1 MFKRTFF
8 LLLCLFVS
16 FGFDP
21 LNAQGPVPV
30 AIGSIPGTF
39 SVDLSGN
46 STYSV
51 PIKIPPGA
59 AGTAPKI
66 SLVYDSG
73 SLGGALG
80 AGWSISGLSVIT
92 RGPKD
97 VFTDGLSSGI
107 KLDDGDA
114 FYLDGQRL
122 IPISVTGAGAGR
134 KIEYRKAFDDQTR
147 ITQVGADFGH
157 CYFKVE
163 TKGGVI
169 LLFNGERG
177 SRVLLGNGS
186 TLLLA
191 ESAVI
196 DTAASRIV
204 TDATGNQTVEV
215 GGNYIEFYYAGNGK
229 GNYDIESIK
238 YTGRGRLVGGQ
249 IKADAGFEPFASIDF
264 KYEAVRALSNYIAGS
279 EIVRDV
285 RLIEVSNGIIG
296 RVGPPANRYTLEY
309 ENRNTSNRFVL
320 KALHQ
325 FGSDGQELQPTN
337 FEYTKPP
344 TGWVDAAY
352 PFPNSVVL
360 AGRNRLGA
368 GYRFKH
374 FAPTGKLPDLL
385 FAAQIEGKLEA
396 FAFRNDL
403 DALLPGNRVWTPMPD
418 FKPPVA
424 FTNADGADLGVIVED
439 VRGKG
444 QASLLQGYQKTGE
457 PATFA
462 TYTAGAKAFDKDDP
476 YQLPFV
482 VSLDGKIVAQYR
494 FAKFSGG
501 AAPDLIY
508 ESMGTSGFLTNTGS
522 GWQPDP
528 AHLPPVDLDSRTLV
542 IDIDCSGHPALLS
555 AVKNGGTYD
564 WKIYRYRATKWEE
577 EPALKFKPRF
587 SAATDPAAI
596 RQITFDTGA
605 GACPGLIV
613 ASATGAGARG
623 AYVTSSNGWVPL
635 DGQGGRVDKSPPF
648 NLVDAVGNDLGA
660 VVADVDGDGLQDVIA
675 HAQLPDGSEVQFAY
689 LQSTVGWVASPGFNP
704 PLLSTLKVDAPRVV
718 AFIGNID
725 GSSGDDVISVN
736 DTASVTPNQ
745 QNIFG
750 NIFVSDGS
758 KFNTEAAYAPPV
770 QFSRK
775 DKQDRGVRILDLHGR
790 NLPDIIYRRD
800 VTQDGKTVAVAGA
813 SRNTGAGWVDE
824 PGLVP
829 LSPLASDDIASNP
842 AQFADVSGS
851 GFADMIYSYRDKNN
865 KLDCHLYR
873 NVALNDEQR
882 KWSEVAPGGAEALT
896 IPPTCRATDDGRIWP
911 IATNQI
917 GDMGVRF
924 VKLNDQRLA
933 MLVSF
938 LGPNPANGLGKRAN
952 VKKCTTDAAGVEQC
966 NGWDWSRLQAAA
978 YIFDGVRW
986 TPAPA
991 YAPPVPFVAQIDSN
1005 TEKSQDLFVQ
1015 ITDIDQDG
1023 LPDIVAR
1030 FKHPHDD
1037 SVEVE
1042 EVWINTGSGWKLDPS
1057 IKVPYGLDAPR
1068 REQKTLVQWADVN
1081 GDGIPDIVLSKR
1093 SGGTNS
1099 SSTWLGTGRGWEASP
1114 SGSWQIPLDAISDK
1128 DGDPGFRLVDTKGDG
1143 FLDILYARQN
1153 DDLSLTTGIF
1163 FNNGTDWKTKLA
1175 DDVVPKFSFVDKD
1188 GLDLGVRIMSVTGRG
1203 LSDIVQSFAGEA
1215 PKVRLN
1221 TSRRAEMLKAI
1232 REGAGLLTAIYYRS
1246 LSENDDPATSYV
1258 EDADTSYRMPKNLLG
1273 PRVYIRGAPDPFPL
1287 IAPVPT
1293 TYVVRRATV
1302 DEGAGRTA
1310 SFSYRYGNYRVDNA
1324 SMRSLGF
1331 GWRESL
1337 NEVNGVLSRSELLQD
1352 PRFRN
1357 SARREAS
1364 CWLPL
1369 DKWSAHPEKTP
1380 DDLCPMDGPE
1390 LQAREW
1396 EQKLSETRNC
1406 WLTVEGDTSHGA
1418 SKSIR
1423 NCWDQAPTPPQPM
1436 VAGSPYRI
1444 RQLNLDSVRTTQFE
1458 LDRKL
1463 ISESLDT
1470 FVYDSPS
1477 DVLLRR
1483 MNVLKTRSELTD
1495 GSSVETTNEYR
1506 QDTVDDNRWYLGR
1519 LTDSTVKKVGD
1530 PVAAGAPARKT
1541 EERASA
1547 FAYVEATGL
1556 LSQQIANA
1564 GTSKKISTA
1573 YRRDAFGN
1581 AIETTI
1587 VADGELPRTTKSIYD
1602 DRGRFAIS
1610 ATNALGQSV
1619 SKVIDERNGLPRSAT
1634 DANGLSTQYEY
1645 DGFGR
1650 LRRQTNPDTIAAT
1663 TRLLSVDEAR
1673 TSIPGVDVTA
1683 GLNAAFVSVA
1693 QVDSLPPTI
1702 TVFDNKSRPLRIV
1715 ADGFTKDG
1723 VGHRYIF
1730 RDTEYDLLGRS
1741 IKTSLPYESGQTPLW
1756 SRSFLDVMGRT
1767 YRTVSPDN
1775 LVTLTEYRSLQNR
1788 VANGVPHVPPQSC
1801 VDLAAGPLLGGGEVD
1816 VTVDPGGLARKS
1828 YSCVNMRKQ
1837 VLLSVDGKKGSVRF
1851 EYDAGGRLEKMVG
1864 PTGATTVHMYD
1875 DFGNRIQSSDPDLGV
1890 WRYEYNSFGQLV
1902 RQIDAKN
1909 QIAIIEYDVLGRV
1922 VRRQE
1927 NDSSTIWRFDRAE
1940 HGIGKTAEVEKSNG
1954 YREVYSYDGFGRS
1967 KSVAVQIGKEQ
1978 FVTSMDYDRL
1988 GRPSTLYYP
1997 TAFSVRN
2004 RYDKKGFLVGLEDT
2018 RGHKNFWTAKE
2029 IDKYG
2034 RVTEETYGNGV
2045 VTTRAF
2051 NERNG
2056 RIEEMETVTE
2066 NDRRILNL
2074 NLRYDLIGN
2083 LERRTESVEGK
2094 RETFK
2099 YDALDRLVEMDSGG
2113 ERSRYAF
2120 DAAGRLTY
2128 KQGVGTYHYA
2138 QNPGEIDGNT
2148 AKPFHAVLQTSNS
2161 EGHHRFFYDLNG
2173 NMTGGP
2179 QGHFEYTSDNRAALI
2194 YTEQDDWTRFD
2205 YGPAGDRFRQFVRKG
2220 ARSTETL
2227 YLGKFERV
2235 IEYTSGVTDEKFGR
2249 LTRNRHYLSNS
2260 SGVFAVV
2267 ERDAQYADSVLDR
2280 HASRRIPRT
2289 IGESLHEQT
2298 WYLHADQLGSVLRI
2312 TDEKQR
2318 LRDRIWYDPWGART
2332 SRIAGDGGEG
2342 VQLGKS
2348 WKRGFTGHEHLDELS
2363 LIHMNG
2369 RMYSTLLSTFTS
2381 VDPINQAAADTQAGN
2396 GYMYARGNPLKFV
2409 DPSGYGFLGD
2419 VWHAVTAP
2427 FRAAG
2432 NAISD
2437 AAHGIG
2443 HFFSE
2448 AGKWLSENW
2457 RVVVV
2462 VIVVIVIEVVTFGA
2476 ATAAVGPL
2484 AGAILTGMAAG
2495 AAGGALGA
2503 ALYGG
2508 TLDDVLAAAVKGAV
2522 IGGISAGVTYGVGSY
2537 FQAVQGANEALTT
2550 SQEIESIAAHGVVG
2564 GAKQAAEGGNFWQG
2578 FVATAATKASS
2589 LWGPDFQSM
2598 SANVARAAVVGGT
2611 VAAIN
2616 GDKFAN
2622 GAILGSFSY
2631 VFNDYAHTYATYG
2644 VAAGGMMAAGGSL
2657 VVDAATGGVN
2667 VLATPAEIAAG
2678 SSLGGAVGY
2687 GLGSIV
2693 DWAMSSGSGPTLP
2706 EFDFN
2711 DPTRPPVGPGGQQWE
2726 WKGSGSV
2733 GSPQGAWVPPG
2744 GGESLHPDLNHAPP
2758 IGPHWDYRNKNLPPG
2773 CQDFRC
2779 YPGGRTE
2786 PK

>member
-1 MFKRTFF
+1 MFTRAFF
-8 LLLCLFVS
+8 LLFCLFVS

-21 LNAQGPVPV
+21 LHAQGPAPV

-39 SVDLSGN
+39 SVDLSGS

-59 AGTAPKI
+59 AGTEPKI
-66 SLVYDSG
+66 SLAYDSG

-122 IPISVTGAGAGR
+122 IPISVTGAGVGR
-134 KIEYRKAFDDQTR
+134 TIEYRKAFDDQTR

-196 DTAASRIV
+196 DTAASRMV
-204 TDATGNQTVEV
+204 TDATGNQTIEV
-215 GGNYIEFYYAGNGK
+215 GGNYIEFYYGGNGK

-238 YTGRGRLVGGQ
+238 YTGRGKLVGGQ
-249 IKADAGFEPFASIDF
+249 IKADAGYEPFASLDF
-264 KYEAVRALSNYIAGS
+264 KYETVRALSNYIAGN

-285 RLIEVSNGIIG
+285 RLIEVSSGIVG
-296 RVGPPANRYTLEY
+296 RAGPPANRYALEY
-309 ENRNTSNRFVL
+309 ESRNTSNRFVL

-325 FGSDGQELQPTN
+325 FGSDGQELQPTS

-344 TGWVDAAY
+344 IGWVDAAY

-385 FAAQIEGKLEA
+385 FAAQVEGKLEA

-457 PATFA
+457 PGTFA

-482 VSLDGKIVAQYR
+482 VSLDGKVVAQYR

-501 AAPDLIY
+501 AGPDLIY
-508 ESMGTSGFLTNTGS
+508 KSMGTSGFLTNTGS

-528 AHLPPVDLDSRTLV
+528 ERLPPVDLDSRTMV

-555 AVKNGGTYD
+555 AVKNGATYE
-564 WKIYRYRATKWEE
+564 WKVYRYGATRWEE
-577 EPALKFKPRF
+577 ETAVKFKPLF
-587 SAATDPAAI
+587 PAATDPAAI
-596 RQITFDTGA
+596 RQITFDKGA

-613 ASATGAGARG
+613 ASAAGAETRG
-623 AYVTSSNGWVPL
+623 AYVTSSSGWKP
-635 DGQGGRVDKSPPF
+635 QGGKSPSF
-648 NLVDAVGNDLGA
+648 NLEDAAGNDLGA

-675 HAQLPDGSEVQFAY
+675 HVQLPDGSEAQFAY
-689 LQSTVGWVASPGFNP
+689 LQSAAGWVASPGFNP
-704 PLLSTLKVDAPRVV
+704 PLLSTLKADAPRVV

-873 NVALNDEQR
+873 NVAVNEEQR
-882 KWSEVAPGGAEALT
+882 KWSEVAVGGPEALT

-924 VKLNDQRLA
+924 VKLNDQRLG

-938 LGPNPANGLGKRAN
+938 LGPNPVDGLGKRAN
-952 VKKCTTDAAGVEQC
+952 VKKCTTDAAGVQQC
-966 NGWDWSRLQAAA
+966 DGWDWSRLQAAA
-978 YIFDGVRW
+978 YIFDGVHW

-1015 ITDIDQDG
+1015 ITDINQDG

-1042 EVWINTGSGWKLDPS
+1042 QVWINTGSGWKLDPS

-1081 GDGIPDIVLSKR
+1081 GDGVPDIVLSKR

-1114 SGSWQIPLDAISDK
+1114 NGSWQIPLEAISDK

-1143 FLDILYARQN
+1143 FLDILFARQN
-1153 DDLSLTTGIF
+1153 DDLSFTTGIF

-1221 TSRRAEMLKAI
+1221 TSRRAEMLRAI
-1232 REGAGLLTAIYYRS
+1232 REGTGLLTTIHYRS

-1258 EDADTSYRMPKNLLG
+1258 QDADANYRMPGNLLG
-1273 PRVYIRGAPDPFPL
+1273 PRVYVRGAPDPFPL

-1369 DKWSAHPEKTP
+1369 DKWPAHPEKTP
-1380 DDLCPMDGPE
+1380 DDLCPVDGPE
-1390 LQAREW
+1390 LQARDW

-1406 WLTVEGDTSHGA
+1406 WLTVEGDTSHAA

-1423 NCWDQAPTPPQPM
+1423 NCWDQAPAPPQPM

-1458 LDRKL
+1458 LDRGL
-1463 ISESLDT
+1463 ISENLDT

-1483 MNVLKTRSELTD
+1483 MNVLKTRSELID
-1495 GSSVETTNEYR
+1495 GSSMETTNEYR
-1506 QDTVDDNRWYLGR
+1506 QDTVDDKRWYLGR
-1519 LTDSTVKKVGD
+1519 LTDSAVKKVGD
-1530 PVAAGAPARKT
+1530 PLAPGAPARKT
-1541 EERASA
+1541 EERSSA
-1547 FAYVEATGL
+1547 FSYDEATGL
-1556 LSQQIANA
+1556 LSRQIANA
-1564 GTSKKISTA
+1564 GTSRKISTA

-1581 AIETTI
+1581 AIETTV
-1587 VADGELPRTTKSIYD
+1587 VADGELPRVTKSTYD

-1610 ATNALGQSV
+1610 TTNALGQSV
-1619 SKVIDERNGLPRSAT
+1619 SKVVDDRNGLPRSVT

-1650 LRRQTNPDTIAAT
+1650 LRRQINPDTIAAT
-1663 TRLLSVDEAR
+1663 TRLLPVDDAR
-1673 TSIPGVDVTA
+1673 ASIPGVDVTA
-1683 GLNAAFVSVA
+1683 GLNAAFASVS
-1693 QVDSLPPTI
+1693 QVDSLPPIVTL
-1702 TVFDNKSRPLRIV
+1702 FDNKSRPLRVV

-1730 RDTEYDLLGRS
+1730 KDTGYDLLGRAVR
-1741 IKTSLPYESGQTPLW
+1741 TSLPYESAQTPLW
-1756 SRSFLDVMGRT
+1756 STSFLDVMGRT

-1788 VANGVPHVPPQSC
+1788 VANGAPHVPPQSC
-1801 VDLAAGPLLGGGEVD
+1801 VDLVAGPLLGGGEVE

-1837 VLLSVDGKKGSVRF
+1837 VVLSVDGKKGSVRF

-1864 PTGATTVHMYD
+1864 PTGATTIHTYD
-1875 DFGNRIQSSDPDLGV
+1875 DFGNRIRSSDPDLGI

-1909 QIAIIEYDVLGRV
+1909 QIATIEYDVLGRV

-1927 NDSSTIWRFDRAE
+1927 NDSTTIWRFDRAE

-1954 YREVYSYDGFGRS
+1954 YREVYSYDGLGRS
-1967 KSVAVQIGKEQ
+1967 KSVAVQVGKEQ

-2004 RYDKKGFLVGLEDT
+2004 RYDKKGFLVGLEDA
-2018 RGHKNFWTAKE
+2018 RGHDDFWTANK

-2056 RIEEMETVTE
+2056 RIEEIETVTE

-2074 NLRYDLIGN
+2074 NLKYDLIGN

-2094 RETFK
+2094 REVFK
-2099 YDALDRLVEMDSGG
+2099 YDALDRLIQMDSGG
-2113 ERSRYAF
+2113 EHSRYTF

-2138 QNPGEIDGNT
+2138 QNPGEIDGNN

-2173 NMTGGP
+2173 NMIGGP
-2179 QGHFEYTSDNRAALI
+2179 QGHFEYTSDNRASLI

-2220 ARSTETL
+2220 SRSTETL
-2227 YLGKFERV
+2227 YLGKYERV

-2267 ERDAQYADSVLDR
+2267 ETDAQYADSVLDK
-2280 HASRRIPRT
+2280 HKSRRIPRT
-2289 IGESLHEQT
+2289 IGESLHQQT

-2396 GYMYARGNPLKFV
+2396 GYMYARGNPLKFI
-2409 DPSGYGFLGD
+2409 DPSGYGFFGD

-2437 AAHGIG
+2437 AARGIG

-2462 VIVVIVIEVVTFGA
+2462 VIVVIVIEVVTLGA

-2537 FQAVQGANEALTT
+2537 FQAAQGANEALTT

-2564 GAKQAAEGGNFWQG
+2564 GAKQAAEGGDFWQG
-2578 FVATAATKASS
+2578 FVAGAVTKASS
-2589 LWGPDFQSM
+2589 AYGPDFDNLA
-2598 SANVARAAVVGGT
+2598 ANVTRAAVVGGT
-2611 VAAIN
+2611 VSSIT
-2616 GDKFAN
+2616 GGKFAN
-2622 GAILGSFSY
+2622 GAIVGAFSY
-2631 VFNDYAHTYATYG
+2631 AFNDALHPSES
-2644 VAAGGMMAAGGSL
+2644 AAQQAPTRSPASTVEPNPYSLDDAFGGGIQ
-2657 VVDAATGGVN
+2657 VN
-2667 VLATPAEIAAG
+2667 VG
-2678 SSLGGAVGY
+2678 SSVG
-2687 GLGSIV
+2687 I
-2693 DWAMSSGSGPTLP
+2693 GPK
-2706 EFDFN
+2706 EYDIFGDAH
-2711 DPTRPPVGPGGQQWE
+2711 PGF
-2726 WKGSGSV
+2726 SV
-2733 GSPQGAWVPPG
+2733 SNPG
-2744 GGESLHPDLNHAPP
+2744 GGFSVGADVEFTKSGTTITPSVGGAAPF
-2758 IGPHWDYRNKNLPPG
+2758 GLASMSV
-2773 CQDFRC
+2773 
-2779 YPGGRTE
+2779 GGRASDYQVSGSASVRGGAFEVSGGMSVNLQRLYQRVEQSIYRWTAQQACG
-2786 PK
+2786 PMGCR